1 MKILRN
7 LAFACCLVCG
17 AMLALTAF
25 AHQGVSDNSEL
36 RKEIKAYTQK
46 NILPVLRQQRLE
58 FDKQLSAADKQQVE
72 ALRKQLE
79 ELHTTQKAIFQKPEK
94 GEPRTPLTD
103 AQKSK
108 LKGLREQK
116 KQVMEAAQTLANKY
130 DTQLL
135 AIRDGLADEKATWAA
150 DLKAISEKHN
160 SASEPPKAEKP
171 GGKKHKPHA
180 RRKHHHAYHSLL
192 RPARFILWDATQD
205 DASEKTET
213 MVYPNPSTGTA
224 NLGYAV
230 AKQGNVKIMLLDAN
244 GNTVRTLLNETRAKG
259 SYQLEADLSNLAS
272 GVYYYRIET
281 QGNSETKRIIKK

>member
-25 AHQGVSDNSEL
+25 AQQGGSDNSEL

-46 NILPVLRQQRLE
+46 NIFPVLRQQRLE

-135 AIRDGLADEKATWAA
+135 AIRDGLADEKSTITMPLSLQKPRSLAA
-150 DLKAISEKHN
+150 KSISRM
-160 SASEPPKAEKP
+160 
-171 GGKKHKPHA
+171 HA
-180 RRKHHHAYHSLL
+180 VSTTTPTIACFA
-192 RPARFILWDATQD
+192 RPALYFGMPLRTTLAKRPRQWFTLTQ
-205 DASEKTET
+205 APALPT
-213 MVYPNPSTGTA
+213 
-224 NLGYAV
+224 
-230 AKQGNVKIMLLDAN
+230 
-244 GNTVRTLLNETRAKG
+244 
-259 SYQLEADLSNLAS
+259 
-272 GVYYYRIET
+272 
-281 QGNSETKRIIKK
+281 